1 MQVLL
6 THEMKRK
13 REKKIKKKKKK
24 KEEEEEKKEEEE
36 KPSLLSIYLVL
47 LRNMF
52 TWGTEDASMLTEN
65 DNNFGTF
72 TIFLIIFF

>member
-1 MQVLL
+1 
-6 THEMKRK
+6 MKRK

-24 KEEEEEKKEEEE
+24 KKEEEEEKKKEEEE

-65 DNNFGTF
+65 DNNFGRF
-72 TIFLIIFF
+72 LIFLIFFF